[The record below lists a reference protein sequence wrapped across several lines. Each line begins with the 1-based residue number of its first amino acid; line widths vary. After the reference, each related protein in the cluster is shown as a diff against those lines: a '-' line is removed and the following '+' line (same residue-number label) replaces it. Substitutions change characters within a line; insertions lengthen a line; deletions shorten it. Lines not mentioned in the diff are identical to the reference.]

1 MAKKLHVEVDVLNQD
16 ALDTDVAALPDGAAS
31 AVQTAIDIADL
42 ADANPGD
49 HVLEYP
55 TVVKVK
61 LGPISLRVP
70 LTVKLKIVE

>member
-16 ALDTDVAALPDGAAS
+16 ALDTDIASLPDGAAS

-42 ADANPGD
+42 ADVNPGD

-61 LGPISLRVP
+61 VGPLQLRIP
-70 LTVKLKIVE
+70 LTVKLKIV